1 MANSGTELAPAERGT
16 RGFISAGAGIGLLGL
31 NVLVSIPV
39 VGWVIGGGLALLGV
53 LGLGGGTK
61 TDRTYGTVALVAGAA
76 TLLAQLHI
84 GPLHF
89 ALGAGGI
96 GLLAYGAFNLFKFF
110 RGLRNKS

>member
-1 MANSGTELAPAERGT
+1 MAGSGTELAPSERGT

-31 NVLVSIPV
+31 NALISVPV
-39 VGWVIGGGLALLGV
+39 IGWVIGGGLALLGL

-76 TLLAQLHI
+76 TILAQLHI

-96 GLLAYGAFNLFKFF
+96 GLLAFGAYNLFKFF
-110 RGLRNKS
+110 RGLRNR